1 MKSRFLSGVVICLV
15 ILVYLFYNFYY
26 SVNFPYQDDFL
37 LIQFIEVVSQGGLGV
52 LGLITE
58 LFRTFNDHKAVVPRL
73 IALIEYTITGH
84 LNFRFYIVLVSI
96 NVTFIF
102 YFIYLQYKKTRL
114 PLYYFIPA
122 AFLYF
127 QPLYYDVSGWALNGM
142 QHSFLT
148 AFTVSAII
156 LASRR
161 TNLSLYGAMLCCFLA
176 TFTHGNGILSF
187 PAIIFYFLCFK
198 DFKRAIISGGF
209 MILCLVIYLAGYE
222 SGQAVSLPKDLGVF
236 FSSLF
241 GFIGSAMSLW
251 AFPELLSAIWGA
263 VIITFMVYIV
273 WRVAAIYFN
282 KPVNVKPGTA
292 ELLALFAFIFITS
305 LVIALFRSWAG
316 STIASRFQI
325 YASLS
330 TVMFYILLLDY
341 SSFFRRKAVFYTIT
355 ALSVFYCVYSYYKF
369 TGTVAIKRTTYL
381 ADVYNWKTN
390 RNMFSVEKT
399 IIRNG
404 SFYLIPGYEKGF
416 FHLPEPVVERDELD
430 SMFNANAT
438 AARNYA
444 LYVEDWDIERVV
456 RQGVEHLTAYFV
468 ASNAAPGGKG
478 LAGDRFLVLRDQKTR
493 VIHLLNANPKID
505 SRKEIITK
513 MHYYKAGFNTFLRED
528 DLVPGTYD
536 MGILDV
542 SNNGQKTFYKLDK
555 SLFASGSAY
564 SLK

>member
-1 MKSRFLSGVVICLV
+1 MKLRFLSGVVICLV
-15 ILVYLFYNFYY
+15 ILVYLFYNYYY

-37 LIQFIEVVSQGGLGV
+37 LIQFIEVVSQGGLGFS
-52 LGLITE
+52 GLITE

-73 IALIEYTITGH
+73 ISLIEYTITGH

-96 NVTFIF
+96 NVTYIF
-102 YFIYLQYKKTRL
+102 YFIYLQFKKTRL

-127 QPLYYDVSGWALNGM
+127 QPLYYDISGWALNGM

-148 AFTVSAII
+148 AFTVTAII

-161 TNLSLYGAMLCCFLA
+161 TNLALYGAMLCCFLA

-198 DFKRAIISGGF
+198 DFKRAIITGGF
-209 MILCLVIYLAGYE
+209 MVLCLVIYLAGYE
-222 SGQAVSLPKDLGVF
+222 SGQAVHLPKDLVVF

-251 AFPELLSAIWGA
+251 AFPVFFSAVWGA
-263 VIITFMVYIV
+263 IIIAFMVYIV

-282 KPVNVKPGTA
+282 KPANIKPGTV
-292 ELLALFAFIFITS
+292 ELLTLFAFIFITS
-305 LVIALFRSWAG
+305 TVIALFRSWAG

-330 TVMFYILLLDY
+330 TVIFYILLLDY
-341 SSFFRRKAVFYTIT
+341 SSFFRKKAVFYGIT
-355 ALSVFYCVYSYYKF
+355 AFSIFYCVYSYYKF
-369 TGTVAIKRTTYL
+369 TGFVAIKRTTYL

-416 FHLPEPVVERDELD
+416 FHLPKPVAEHDQLD
-430 SMFNANAT
+430 SMFNANSKAT
-438 AARNYA
+438 RDYA
-444 LYVEDWDIERVV
+444 LYVEDWKIERAI
-456 RQGVEHLTAYFV
+456 RDGVEHLTYYFV
-468 ASNAAPGGKG
+468 ASNLLPERKG
-478 LAGDRFLVLRDQKTR
+478 LAGDRFMVLRDQKTGA
-493 VIHLLNANPKID
+493 IHLMNANPKVAA
-505 SRKEIITK
+505 RKEIITQG
-513 MHYYKAGFNTFLRED
+513 HYYKTGFNTLFRQD

-536 MGILDV
+536 MGILDLH
-542 SNNGQKTFYKLDK
+542 NNGEKVFYKLDK

>member
-1 MKSRFLSGVVICLV
+1 MKLRFLSGVVICLV
-15 ILVYLFYNFYY
+15 ILVYLFYNYYY

-37 LIQFIEVVSQGGLGV
+37 LIQFIEVVSQGGLGFS
-52 LGLITE
+52 GLITE

-73 IALIEYTITGH
+73 ISLIEYTITGH

-96 NVTFIF
+96 NISYIF

-122 AFLYF
+122 ALLYF
-127 QPLYYDVSGWALNGM
+127 QPLYYDISGWALNGM

-148 AFTVSAII
+148 AFTVTAII

-161 TNLSLYGAMLCCFLA
+161 TDLALYGAMLCCFLA

-198 DFKRAIISGGF
+198 DFKRAIITGGF

-222 SGQAVSLPKDLGVF
+222 SGQAVQLPKDLVVF

-251 AFPELLSAIWGA
+251 AFPVFFSAVWGA
-263 VIITFMVYIV
+263 IILAFMIYIV

-282 KPVNVKPGTA
+282 KPVNIKPGTA
-292 ELLALFAFIFITS
+292 ELLTLFAFIFITS
-305 LVIALFRSWAG
+305 SVIALFRSWAG

-330 TVMFYILLLDY
+330 TVIFYILLLDY
-341 SSFFRRKAVFYTIT
+341 TSVVRRKT
-355 ALSVFYCVYSYYKF
+355 VFYCITAFSIFYWVYSYYKF
-369 TGTVAIKRTTYL
+369 TGFVAIKRTTYL

-390 RNMFSVEKT
+390 RNIFSVEKT
-399 IIRNG
+399 ITRNG

-416 FHLPEPVVERDELD
+416 FHLPKPIVERNQLD
-430 SMFNANAT
+430 SMFNANAG
-438 AARNYA
+438 AARDYQ
-444 LYVEDWDIERVV
+444 LYLENWDMERLI
-456 RQGVEHLTAYFV
+456 RDGVEHLTYSFV
-468 ASNAAPGGKG
+468 ASNVLPETKG
-478 LAGDRFLVLRDQKTR
+478 LAGDRFMVLRDQKTG
-493 VIHLLNANPKID
+493 VIHLMNANPKVAA
-505 SRKEIITK
+505 RKDILTRG
-513 MHYYKAGFNTFLRED
+513 HYYKAGFNTQLRQD
-528 DLVPGTYD
+528 DLAPGTYD
-536 MGILDV
+536 MGILDIR
-542 SNNGQKTFYKLDK
+542 NNGEKVFYKLDK